1 MNKLAKGKRY
11 NTETAVSIHKTGQEE
26 LFLKRTG
33 EFFLT
38 DWEREKI
45 TPLTQER
52 AEDWV
57 GKNCPE
63 AFEKIFG
70 EKGEGKTRLT
80 VYLSGQIADGLKK
93 ATVERRITLSEM
105 VERLV
110 ENFLRE

>member
-1 MNKLAKGKRY
+1 MNKLIKGKRY
-11 NTETAVSIHKTGQEE
+11 NTDTATSIHKAEQEE

-33 EFFLT
+33 EFFLA

-45 TPLTQER
+45 TPLTQKR

-63 AFEKIFG
+63 AFEQIFKKNG
-70 EKGEGKTRLT
+70 EKIRLT
-80 VYLSGQIADGLKK
+80 IYLPSWMVDRLKR
-93 ATVERRITLSEM
+93 AAVERRITLSEM